1 MEYSDTRLGDVQMSL
16 GLGWGEQ
23 EVKLCPELWDFEAV
37 LIAND
42 EGTAYE
48 GLEIYD
54 HEHNTPVCYINLKNR
69 TATVCPEYREGPRTF
84 NYLESEENFEE
95 KDYWK

>member
-1 MEYSDTRLGDVQMSL
+1 MGNILTQWLKNSPEILS
-16 GLGWGEQ
+16 Q
-23 EVKLCPELWDFEAV
+23 ELQEFPELLDFDLV
-37 LIAND
+37 LNTND

-48 GLEIYD
+48 GLEIWD
-54 HEHNTPVCYINLKNR
+54 IKNHASVCYINLKNR
-69 TATVCPEYREGPRTF
+69 TVTVCPEYREGPRTF